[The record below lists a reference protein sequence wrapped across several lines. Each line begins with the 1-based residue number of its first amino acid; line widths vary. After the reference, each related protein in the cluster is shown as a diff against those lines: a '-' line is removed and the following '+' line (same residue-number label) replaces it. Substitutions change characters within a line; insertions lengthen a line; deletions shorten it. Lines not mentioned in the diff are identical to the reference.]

1 MVISKPLFASVLK
14 NTESLRRW
22 DQFWAHMGLF
32 LLTPLH
38 SKTYC
43 MLNILFMYGNKCLIG
58 SIEHSNIW
66 ILKRR
71 VIQLYTVYLC
81 IIRYIF
87 KWKSGYVGQFINSS
101 NGRDRFF
108 RNLLLMPKSLGKDV
122 SDSEFQSSF
131 GWSNLDRWHNPV
143 VART

>member
-1 MVISKPLFASVLK
+1 MVISKAIFASVLK
-14 NTESLRRW
+14 NTESPRRW

-58 SIEHSNIW
+58 SIEHLNIR

-71 VIQLYTVYLC
+71 VIQLYACVYYSTFSNENLDMSVSSSTVKMGEIDC
-81 IIRYIF
+81 
-87 KWKSGYVGQFINSS
+87 W
-101 NGRDRFF
+101 
-108 RNLLLMPKSLGKDV
+108 NLLLMSKTI
-122 SDSEFQSSF
+122 QSSY